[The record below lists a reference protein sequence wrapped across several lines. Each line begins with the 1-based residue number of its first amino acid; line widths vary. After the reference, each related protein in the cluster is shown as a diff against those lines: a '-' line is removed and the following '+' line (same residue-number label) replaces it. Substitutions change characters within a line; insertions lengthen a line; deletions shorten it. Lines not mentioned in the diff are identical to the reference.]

1 MQGNRL
7 GATSCEYKKKTRVVK
22 TNKHAQ
28 DEKTSKETK
37 KATRGSL
44 AAGCADSSLD
54 CGRES
59 RGVGCR
65 GGCSELRGQE
75 RVGSRV
81 SKKKTMND
89 GIKRDESCDTNQ
101 T

>member
-1 MQGNRL
+1 MRGNR
-7 GATSCEYKKKTRVVK
+7 ATSCEYKKKARVVK
-22 TNKHAQ
+22 TSKHAE
-28 DEKTSKETK
+28 DEKTSKTK

-44 AAGCADSSLD
+44 APGCADSSLD
-54 CGRES
+54 RGRES

-65 GGCSELRGQE
+65 GGCGELRGQE

-89 GIKRDESCDTNQ
+89 GIKRDESCDTHQ

>member
-1 MQGNRL
+1 MRGNR
-7 GATSCEYKKKTRVVK
+7 ATSCEYKKKARVVK
-22 TNKHAQ
+22 TSKHAE
-28 DEKTSKETK
+28 DEKTSKTK

-44 AAGCADSSLD
+44 APGCADSSLD
-54 CGRES
+54 RGRES
-59 RGVGCR
+59 RGLGCR
-65 GGCSELRGQE
+65 GGCGELRGQE

-89 GIKRDESCDTNQ
+89 GIKRDESCDTHQ

>member
-1 MQGNRL
+1 MRGNR
-7 GATSCEYKKKTRVVK
+7 ATSCEYKKKARVVK
-22 TNKHAQ
+22 TSKHAE
-28 DEKTSKETK
+28 DEKTSKTK

-44 AAGCADSSLD
+44 APGCADSSLD
-54 CGRES
+54 RGRES

-65 GGCSELRGQE
+65 GGCGELRGQE

-89 GIKRDESCDTNQ
+89 SIKRDESCDTHQ